1 MSNGSHMVGGRTY
14 RNVITTNEIEI
25 KKAGEPEKLT
35 VLTTGKIPGPKAQPA
50 TVGWDPDKMITTHD
64 EPKERDVE
72 DMADDEPESLPVP
85 PEALHGCA
93 EDWAKKVDADFKSDL
108 AVPIV
113 KKKAGRPKKEE
124 K

>member
-14 RNVITTNEIEI
+14 RNTIITTNEVGI

-35 VLTTGKIPGPKAQPA
+35 VLTTEKIPGPKAQSA

-72 DMADDEPESLPVP
+72 DMSKGKPIIAVEPE
-85 PEALHGCA
+85 
-93 EDWAKKVDADFKSDL
+93 
-108 AVPIV
+108 I
-113 KKKAGRPKKEE
+113 KKKLGRPKKD
-124 K
+124 